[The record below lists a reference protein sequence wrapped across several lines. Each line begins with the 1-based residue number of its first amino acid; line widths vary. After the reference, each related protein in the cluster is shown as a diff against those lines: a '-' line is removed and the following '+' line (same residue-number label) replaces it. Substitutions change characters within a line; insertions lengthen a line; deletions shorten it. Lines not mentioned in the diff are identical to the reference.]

1 MQDSTK
7 LKLAMIERR
16 SRREA
21 EYLAGEFA
29 RAASADRERILAALE
44 YESWM
49 ADSCAEALAVGYGG
63 DEDRF

>member
-1 MQDSTK
+1 MQDDTK

-21 EYLAGEFA
+21 EHLAGEFA

-49 ADSCAEALAVGYGG
+49 ADSCAEAIAAGRVGE
-63 DEDRF
+63 EDGL